1 MLSSLN
7 WIYKSKIIPLLKW
20 LLSLGPHPSA
30 RYCVIYTFNVSCS
43 SYMSQ
48 KLKYLAIKM
57 GLTRSKDAKSLRA
70 ASKSASSALRCL
82 NAAVEALSEPG
93 KY

>member
-1 MLSSLN
+1 
-7 WIYKSKIIPLLKW
+7 
-20 LLSLGPHPSA
+20 
-30 RYCVIYTFNVSCS
+30 
-43 SYMSQ
+43 MSQ